1 MATITEQLVWASD
14 VSNTGVTNPGN
25 TVSSNDVRNTMA
37 ATMDWTFEL
46 TNLTYTPTSITSIK
60 PYFEGRTNGEGG
72 THVFF
77 HKILNGSNS
86 ELYSEA
92 ATVADNEDGAVQ
104 SYATRTT
111 SDGSSAWTE
120 NDINTLRIRLDHIA
134 FLSPASE
141 GQLDHYYMAVT
152 YDYNPP
158 PAGKVTIAAGKVTL
172 AAGKISI
179 AV

>member
-134 FLSPASE
+134 FLSPSSE